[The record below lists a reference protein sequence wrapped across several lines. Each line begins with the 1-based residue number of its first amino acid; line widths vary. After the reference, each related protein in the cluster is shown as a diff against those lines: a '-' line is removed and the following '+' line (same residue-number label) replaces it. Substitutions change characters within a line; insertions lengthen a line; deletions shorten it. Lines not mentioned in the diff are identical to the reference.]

1 MLSIFFLQQAA
12 ADYGHRYRLPI
23 MHNLLVR
30 VMPNGVWW
38 KWFEKEGM
46 PQQEELFKQYWGI
59 QPDDKRMFGLY
70 NDKNFQPF
78 FDWVDTKGKSAY
90 MKFLITHPR
99 HSLLLMEKKE
109 NLKKIVAHD
118 LWYIGPSRGYTKVF
132 DFIFPLFQWFWI
144 FALLPFLVFAY
155 FRTGTWF
162 FAYVLTLLL
171 VFLVHTLVLYN
182 ADTFEVERHM
192 FINQTIWHL
201 LCFMAISA
209 GIEHWEKLLPKKN

>member
-1 MLSIFFLQQAA
+1 
-12 ADYGHRYRLPI
+12 
-23 MHNLLVR
+23 
-30 VMPNGVWW
+30 
-38 KWFEKEGM
+38 
-46 PQQEELFKQYWGI
+46 
-59 QPDDKRMFGLY
+59 
-70 NDKNFQPF
+70 
-78 FDWVDTKGKSAY
+78 

-118 LWYIGPSRGYTKVF
+118 LWYVGPSRGYTKVF